1 MWIPRSVRSR
11 KNTENRPSSGT
22 KWPKNRERREKFK
35 QKWGRHRRS
44 IFNTIITLP
53 FRNIQKAFKSHPR
66 KDLLSP
72 LFICLLLI
80 HVIWVRVEVHTQ
92 CHSAPLL
99 STQKKIRRTVVML
112 YLLQMRA
119 HLLTRLRG
127 WEVIS
132 SGEKNEKKSEMNE
145 WMKAPQVVSSIR
157 WSIKHPIQP
166 SNTKWERMSSCSSL
180 RQMTCH
186 KLSIKMVCSSKWF
199 LLI

>member
-127 WEVIS
+127 GRWFRVVRRM
-132 SGEKNEKKSEMNE
+132 KKKWNE
-145 WMKAPQVVSSIR
+145 WMNESP
-157 WSIKHPIQP
+157 
-166 SNTKWERMSSCSSL
+166 SSC
-180 RQMTCH
+180 
-186 KLSIKMVCSSKWF
+186 IIDKMIHQTPDPTLEHEMRKNVK
-199 LLI
+199 LLIIAANDVS